1 MYMSEIPIV
10 KRKYIA
16 KRFFRG
22 NYLNFN
28 RYIGKSFYKSIL
40 IGGISDK
47 MNYLC
52 VVFMLC
58 K

>member
-1 MYMSEIPIV
+1 MSEIPIV

-16 KRFFRG
+16 KRCFRG
-22 NYLNFN
+22 NSLNFN

-40 IGGISDK
+40 IGCISDK